1 MSPTRATVIFLQ
13 NPWFPLETDPE
24 TLHSYENDVQF
35 RRELLAT
42 TMTGRRLLNL
52 FGPMFHDIWW
62 DNAHPRPLLGDHRVS
77 GEPDHEHMLR
87 VILEQRPRTIGLLGK
102 KASEGMRRLIE
113 EMPLFFRNGQFLG
126 ARIVEARHPNAMGCT
141 TEELEQFSEII
152 INRAIGVV
160 GV

>member
-1 MSPTRATVIFLQ
+1 MSPTRTTVIFLQ
-13 NPWFPLETDPE
+13 NPWFPPETDPSI
-24 TLHSYENDVQF
+24 LQAYMHDIRF

-52 FGPMFHDIWW
+52 FGPMFYDIWW
-62 DNAHPRPLLGDHRVS
+62 DNAHPRPLLGDHRVA
-77 GEPDHEHMLR
+77 GEPDHEHMLH
-87 VILEQRPRTIGLLGK
+87 VILEKRPSTVGLLGRR
-102 KASEGMRRLIE
+102 ASEGMRRLSE
-113 EMPLFFRNGQFLG
+113 EVPLFFQDGRLLG
-126 ARIVEARHPNAMGCT
+126 ARVVEARHPNAMGCT

>member
-1 MSPTRATVIFLQ
+1 MSPTRTTVIFLQ
-13 NPWFPLETDPE
+13 NPWFPPETDPQI
-24 TLHSYENDVQF
+24 LQSYENDVQF

-52 FGPMFHDIWW
+52 FGPMFYDIWW
-62 DNAHPRPLLGDHRVS
+62 DNAHPTPLLGDHRVA
-77 GEPDHEHMLR
+77 GEPDHEHMFR
-87 VILEQRPRTIGLLGK
+87 VILEQRPRTIGLLGRR
-102 KASEGMRRLIE
+102 AAEGMRRLSE
-113 EMPLFFRNGQFLG
+113 EMPLFFRGDRLLG